1 MSNVEQFIWVNL
13 YSLDLNLFFLWSFYK
28 LFTVHTTAQ
37 HQRDVFLMDQ
47 IFFLT
52 PVTAMEHWVLRLSSL
67 FGRILIVPWWPETKV
82 SNIGVITKIIV
93 LVKVCIILL
102 VHVCFEK
109 SLLTFWQVRCC
120 EHRTRRSCQKY
131 NKDFFQI
138 LWPSQKTQTLI
149 DFETV
154 KMRVQNRFYP
164 IVRCICFCAKV
175 EFFEWQIS
183 S

>member
-1 MSNVEQFIWVNL
+1 M
-13 YSLDLNLFFLWSFYK
+13 FF
-28 LFTVHTTAQ
+28 
-37 HQRDVFLMDQ
+37 MDQ

-52 PVTAMEHWVLRLSSL
+52 PLTAMEHWVLRLSSL

-120 EHRTRRSCQKY
+120 GLRTRHSCQKY

-138 LWPSQKTQTLI
+138 LWPSQKTQTLPPMQMH
-149 DFETV
+149 E
-154 KMRVQNRFYP
+154 KKRFCNLERNLTHP
-164 IVRCICFCAKV
+164 HLKNPSTFPKLV
-175 EFFEWQIS
+175 EQLQHCLSNCLWC
-183 S
+183 